1 MDLDTYHS
9 IKEDIYTAV
18 GLKLGFGP
26 ARKLS
31 RIVDHKSQNINNIGR
46 LMIGDPRELWRGP
59 NSKFQADCSI
69 PPPSI
74 ILATAI
80 GDDKLMQSRT
90 VVSRIQGLMG
100 LNFLRKRYSHPDVAA
115 AAAAAV
121 DVQA

>member
-46 LMIGDPRELWRGP
+46 LMIGDPRG
-59 NSKFQADCSI
+59 FGAVQI
-69 PPPSI
+69 PSFRP
-74 ILATAI
+74 TA
-80 GDDKLMQSRT
+80 
-90 VVSRIQGLMG
+90 V
-100 LNFLRKRYSHPDVAA
+100 
-115 AAAAAV
+115 
-121 DVQA
+121 